1 MEEMKKPLSDSF
13 GGHPEKGSQNHCDRI
28 NRYGDRR
35 KRALQFQRW
44 LSDTQDLSQREDL
57 QKVSA
62 DLRQCAS
69 WLKFHHYYR
78 IDDIRLAAAYTCKRH
93 LVCPFCAAR
102 RGSKTVER
110 YLDRLRVIARERPK
124 LKLALLTMT
133 VKNGPDLVER
143 HAHLERSWKKL
154 QERRRDWLKKGRG
167 YTQLAKVSGALFSY
181 ELTNK
186 GNGWHPHLHAIVLL
200 DDWID
205 QPKLSQE
212 WHKITGDS
220 FVVDIRRIGKGL
232 NDLLDT
238 TGNIVPQ
245 VVDAFTEVSKYALK
259 FSDLS
264 FSDNLHAFETL
275 RGKRLQGAFGA
286 FWGVK
291 VPETLLD
298 DLLAS
303 EPYLELVY
311 SFNGRSYDLES
322 VTKAHPL
329 IIGGY
334 LKPGCGLLF
343 TIPFTF
349 RFATSLLWYRDR
361 RLKPL
366 MPSVEVPHFLRPLR

>member
-1 MEEMKKPLSDSF
+1 MTESRKPLSASF
-13 GGHPEKGSQNHCDRI
+13 GGQTEKGSQNHSDRI
-28 NRYGDRR
+28 SRYGDRR
-35 KRALQFQRW
+35 KRAVQFQRW
-44 LSDTQDLSQREDL
+44 LSDTQDLTHREDL

-78 IDDIRLAAAYTCKRH
+78 LDDIRLAAAYTCKRH

-110 YLDRLRVIARERPK
+110 YLDRLRVVLQERPG
-124 LKLALLTMT
+124 LKLGLLTLT

-143 HAHLERSWKKL
+143 HTHLECSWRRL

-167 YTQLAKVSGALFSY
+167 YTELAKVAGALFSY
-181 ELTNK
+181 EVTNK
-186 GNGWHPHLHAIVLL
+186 GKGWHPHLHAIVLL
-200 DDWID
+200 DDWLD
-205 QPKLSQE
+205 QGKLSAE
-212 WHKITGDS
+212 WQAITGDS
-220 FVVDIRRIGKGL
+220 YIVDIRRIGKGL
-232 NDLLDT
+232 HDMLDT
-238 TGNIVPQ
+238 TGNIVPD

-311 SFNGRSYDLES
+311 RFNGKAYDLTAATE
-322 VTKAHPL
+322 
-329 IIGGY
+329 GY
-334 LKPGCGLLF
+334 TSTITGKLF
-343 TIPFTF
+343 PTWGAPIPFVS
-349 RFATSLLWYRDR
+349 SL
-361 RLKPL
+361 PQ
-366 MPSVEVPHFLRPLR
+366 

>member
-1 MEEMKKPLSDSF
+1 MAEKTMPRPASC
-13 GGHPEKGSQNHCDRI
+13 GGSTGQGIEVHGDRI
-28 NRYGDRR
+28 SRYGDRR
-35 KRALQFQRW
+35 KRAAQFQRW
-44 LSDTQDLSQREDL
+44 LSDTQDLTHREDL

-78 IDDIRLAAAYTCKRH
+78 LDDVRLAAAYTCKRH

-110 YLDRLRVIARERPK
+110 YLDRLAVIAQERPRAR
-124 LKLALLTMT
+124 LALLTLT

-154 QERRRDWLKKGRG
+154 QKKRRNAAKGL
-167 YTQLAKVSGALFSY
+167 TVTEMSKVAGALFSY
-181 ELTNK
+181 EVTNK
-186 GNGWHPHLHAIVLL
+186 GKGWHPHLHAIVLL
-200 DDWID
+200 DDWLD
-205 QPKLSQE
+205 QGKLSDE
-212 WHKITGDS
+212 WHRITGDS
-220 FVVDIRRIGKGL
+220 FIVDIRRIGKR
-232 NDLLDT
+232 LDALVDP
-238 TGNIVPQ
+238 TGSIVPE

-264 FSDNLHAFETL
+264 FADNLHAFETL

-291 VPETLLD
+291 VPESLLD

-311 SFNGRSYDLES
+311 RFNGKAYDLTSAVE
-322 VTKAHPL
+322 
-329 IIGGY
+329 GY
-334 LKPGCGLLF
+334 TSTITGKLF
-343 TIPFTF
+343 PTWGAP
-349 RFATSLLWYRDR
+349 
-361 RLKPL
+361 
-366 MPSVEVPHFLRPLR
+366 VPYVSALPQ

>member
-1 MEEMKKPLSDSF
+1 MAERTMPRPLIA
-13 GGHPEKGSQNHCDRI
+13 GGRQGQGIEKHGERI
-28 NRYGDRR
+28 SRFGDRR
-35 KRALQFQRW
+35 KRASMFQRW
-44 LSDTQDLSQREDL
+44 LSDTQDLTHREDL
-57 QKVSA
+57 QRVSA

-78 IDDIRLAAAYTCKRH
+78 LDDVRLAAAYTCKRH

-110 YLDRLRVIARERPK
+110 YLDRLAVIAQERPRAR
-124 LKLALLTMT
+124 LALLTLT

-154 QERRRDWLKKGRG
+154 QQRRRDALSKGWGR
-167 YTQLAKVSGALFSY
+167 TELAKVSGALFSY
-181 ELTNK
+181 EVTNK
-186 GNGWHPHLHAIVLL
+186 GKGWHPHIHVIVLL
-200 DDWID
+200 DDWLD
-205 QPKLSQE
+205 QGKLSRE

-220 FVVDIRRIGKGL
+220 FIVDIRRIGKR
-232 NDLLDT
+232 LDALVDP
-238 TGNIVPQ
+238 TGSIVPE

-264 FSDNLHAFETL
+264 FANNLHAFEVL

-291 VPETLLD
+291 VPESLLD

-311 SFNGRSYDLES
+311 RFNGCAYDL
-322 VTKAHPL
+322 
-329 IIGGY
+329 
-334 LKPGCGLLF
+334 
-343 TIPFTF
+343 
-349 RFATSLLWYRDR
+349 TSASDGN
-361 RLKPL
+361 RLQIVGK
-366 MPSVEVPHFLRPLR
+366 LRPSWAAPIPYL